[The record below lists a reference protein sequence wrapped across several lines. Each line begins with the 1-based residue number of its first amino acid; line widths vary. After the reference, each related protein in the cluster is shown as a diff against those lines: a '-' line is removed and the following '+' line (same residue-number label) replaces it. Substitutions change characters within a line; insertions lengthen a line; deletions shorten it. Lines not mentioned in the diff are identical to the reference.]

1 LNQLYIKTRDEW
13 RRWLCEHHQTEKEL
27 WLVFFKKETG
37 KPSIEY
43 DASVEEALC
52 FGWVDSIIK
61 KIDAEKYARKFTPRK
76 SESPWS
82 ESNKTRVKKM
92 IERGRMTESGL
103 ARVQEAKQNGLWFK
117 STRPNISFDIPEE
130 FDNALQKNKKAQEF
144 FEQLAPTYQKQYIG
158 WIVVAKRPET
168 KEKRI
173 KESIA
178 LLNKGEKL
186 GLK

>member
-1 LNQLYIKTRDEW
+1 
-13 RRWLCEHHQTEKEL
+13 
-27 WLVFFKKETG
+27 
-37 KPSIEY
+37 
-43 DASVEEALC
+43 
-52 FGWVDSIIK
+52 
-61 KIDAEKYARKFTPRK
+61 
-76 SESPWS
+76 
-82 ESNKTRVKKM
+82 M
-92 IERGRMTESGL
+92 IERGRMAESGL

-130 FDNALQKNKKAQEF
+130 FDHALQKNKKAQEF

-158 WIVVAKRPET
+158 WIVVAKRPQT
-168 KEKRI
+168 KQKRI

>member
-1 LNQLYIKTRDEW
+1 MQQLYVKTRDEW
-13 RRWLCEHHQTEKEL
+13 RKWLSEHHQTEREL

-92 IERGRMTESGL
+92 IEQGRMAESGL
-103 ARVQEAKQNGLWFK
+103 ARVQEAKQNGLWYK
-117 STRPNISFDIPEE
+117 STRPNISFEIPEE
-130 FDNALQKNKKAQEF
+130 FERALQQNKEAQEF
-144 FEQLAPTYQKQYIG
+144 FQQLAPSYQKQYIA
-158 WIVVAKRPET
+158 WIVVAKRQET
-168 KEKRI
+168 REKRI

-178 LLNKGEKL
+178 LLKKGEKL
-186 GLK
+186 GMK